1 MKLIK
6 INKIKGFTLLEILI
20 AIFIVSLISAMVWPS
35 IGHMSDSRRI
45 AETEKIMDEIEKA
58 ILGPKNNYDEN
69 GKRVIKGFV
78 GDMKRWPWL
87 WEPRPEIKPSFS
99 GTGWEDPENMSTGLG
114 QFCGYENGEPKYY
127 VDPSKVILR
136 PDGEFKQ
143 KFFKWKR
150 PFRKIYDDLSN
161 NDHIGGLKTENEG
174 QPRGLW
180 TKFVEDY
187 PYSAGPNGFSEHKG
201 YILSDD
207 WKGPYINPPKNFNKD
222 SSTHYAKNDFEYE
235 NLEPKWHYSG
245 IHANSE
251 TWEDGCYNPAT
262 GELGEVFDDKE
273 KFRLLQASE
282 RLTDAWKRALRFF
295 ITNDP
300 DNENGTIFWIVSEGP
315 DFEGVYPNKGICSS
329 HSWTIDETDTMEN
342 NYDPELP
349 ENQDN
354 IVRKLRSSVFEKIFK
369 EETDEKI
376 SKTKEILEKI
386 KKSITGDS
394 PFGSNTGFYSD
405 MLRFPYLYNESG
417 EYKTTS
423 DELFKK
429 GYPKGLFNK
438 SNKVGKVPFEKNEH
452 SFGTGWKHS
461 YLNLSSI
468 YMDNDYIYDDFGNKI
483 ILFNDTT
490 EKILLILSPGPDQIY
505 DFYNEDLPETEID
518 INSYDPSLEVN
529 QDNII
534 LKISEN
540 DFLPGFLKI
549 EKITILNASSTV
561 KAGIY
566 GIIGESSEP
575 FISDL
580 SLTDGDSDG
589 LVDDMESSSPAFN
602 FSDVSLKRLSSGGR
616 YLVLFNDE
624 NSNNIPDNSESG
636 KVYIFNVKSKS
647 QYLISR
653 EINID
658 FSEFNEVFN

>member
-1 MKLIK
+1 
-6 INKIKGFTLLEILI
+6 
-20 AIFIVSLISAMVWPS
+20 
-35 IGHMSDSRRI
+35 
-45 AETEKIMDEIEKA
+45 
-58 ILGPKNNYDEN
+58 
-69 GKRVIKGFV
+69 
-78 GDMKRWPWL
+78 
-87 WEPRPEIKPSFS
+87 
-99 GTGWEDPENMSTGLG
+99 
-114 QFCGYENGEPKYY
+114 
-127 VDPSKVILR
+127 
-136 PDGEFKQ
+136 
-143 KFFKWKR
+143 
-150 PFRKIYDDLSN
+150 
-161 NDHIGGLKTENEG
+161 
-174 QPRGLW
+174 
-180 TKFVEDY
+180 
-187 PYSAGPNGFSEHKG
+187 
-201 YILSDD
+201 
-207 WKGPYINPPKNFNKD
+207 
-222 SSTHYAKNDFEYE
+222 
-235 NLEPKWHYSG
+235 
-245 IHANSE
+245 
-251 TWEDGCYNPAT
+251 
-262 GELGEVFDDKE
+262 
-273 KFRLLQASE
+273 
-282 RLTDAWKRALRFF
+282 
-295 ITNDP
+295 
-300 DNENGTIFWIVSEGP
+300 
-315 DFEGVYPNKGICSS
+315 
-329 HSWTIDETDTMEN
+329 MEN

-376 SKTKEILEKI
+376 NNTKEILEKI
-386 KKSITGDS
+386 KKSITGNS
-394 PFGSNTGFYSD
+394 PFGANTGFYSD